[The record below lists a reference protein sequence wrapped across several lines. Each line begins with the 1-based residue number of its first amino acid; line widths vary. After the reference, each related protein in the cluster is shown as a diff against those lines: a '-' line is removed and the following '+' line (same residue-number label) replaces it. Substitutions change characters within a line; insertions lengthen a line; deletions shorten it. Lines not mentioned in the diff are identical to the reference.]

1 MSEQKAVASTLLAAW
16 LAEQYPEVFNELLV
30 RSTNPTG
37 APSAVNVA
45 PPPVGL
51 NGFTDALS
59 SIWGGISSAA
69 SSIASSSLV
78 QGLGSAVKSVGSFL
92 GTPAGQNVLATAVA
106 LKYGNQ
112 SSQAAVMYTQNQRA
126 QAGQTP
132 APIQTV
138 FDQST
143 GTYVPV
149 LTQQTPVGT
158 QQYPVSNQILNALQP
173 TFIDRYGPWIIGG
186 GIALVLVVTLAR
198 RS

>member
-1 MSEQKAVASTLLAAW
+1 MSEQKAVANTLLAAW

-37 APSAVNVA
+37 APRGVNVA

-51 NGFTDALS
+51 SGFTDTLS
-59 SIWGGISSAA
+59 SIWGGITSAA
-69 SSIASSSLV
+69 SSVA
-78 QGLGSAVKSVGSFL
+78 SAVAPAIKSVGSFL
-92 GTPAGQNVLATAVA
+92 GSQAGQNVLATAVA
-106 LKYGNQ
+106 LKYGSTSN
-112 SSQAAVMYTQNQRA
+112 QAAVIGTQVNRS

-138 FDQST
+138 YDAST

-149 LTQQTPVGT
+149 LNQNTNTGVM
-158 QQYPVSNQILNALQP
+158 QYPVSSSILDRLQP
-173 TFIDRYGPWIIGG
+173 SFIDRYGPWMIGA
-186 GIALVLVVTLAR
+186 GIALVIVATLSAR